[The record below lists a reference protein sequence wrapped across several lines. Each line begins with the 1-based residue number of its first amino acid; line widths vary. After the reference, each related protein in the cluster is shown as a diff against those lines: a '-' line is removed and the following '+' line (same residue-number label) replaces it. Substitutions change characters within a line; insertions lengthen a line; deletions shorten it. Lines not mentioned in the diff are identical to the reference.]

1 MDPTNL
7 LSKLIEFHAQL
18 IMAIHHVVVKQ
29 DLNSVC
35 KEIHDNVALSIIADY
50 NAANATEYP
59 GNDFIEKKLIDSLMS
74 ELDIYGKFRSQTLKQ
89 VKKSDVFQ
97 LFYMVAKTEIWLLG
111 YTFLH
116 I

>member
-1 MDPTNL
+1 MDATNL

-29 DLNSVC
+29 DLNLVC

-50 NAANATEYP
+50 DADNATKYS
-59 GNDFIEKKLIDSLMS
+59 GDDLIEKKLIESLMS
-74 ELDIYGKFRSQTLKQ
+74 ELDIYGKFRSQTLTQ
-89 VKKSDVFQ
+89 VKKSDIFQ
-97 LFYMVAKTEIWLLG
+97 LFYLVAKTEIWLLG
-111 YTFLH
+111 YTYLH